1 MLEGQVVD
9 QIRENIVTP
18 ENLTLL
24 VEEVMKE
31 MNGSSEANKTELNTI
46 DGEIGDT
53 DRRLGRLYEVIET
66 GKVLPEDVGP
76 RIRELNEQRRRLQE
90 RKEELLNLV
99 ANQSAEA
106 PSPEEVTECARDL
119 RNILEQ
125 GSLAEKKAFIR
136 SFVQEITVL
145 GEEARLTYI
154 PPEIPPVH
162 NEETEPVLSIVRHG
176 GR

>member
-1 MLEGQVVD
+1 MIESK
-9 QIRENIVTP
+9 INIGGRSITY
-18 ENLTLL
+18 EIQ
-24 VEEVMKE
+24 EKD
-31 MNGSSEANKTELNTI
+31 I
-46 DGEIGDT
+46 DEIKFY
-53 DRRLGRLYEVIET
+53 R
-66 GKVLPEDVGP
+66 KNP
-76 RIRELNEQRRRLQE
+76 RIATIVDSL
-90 RKEELLNLV
+90 
-99 ANQSAEA
+99 
-106 PSPEEVTECARDL
+106 EEVTECARDL